1 MTRLYGRAPRGGH
14 WQILTVLGAL
24 EIEGMLATMTVLAA
38 TDAEIFLTYLDRVL
52 CPKLKPGHVVV
63 LDNHSSRKVK
73 GVRERIEKWLAEV
86 LYLSPYSPALNPIEK
101 AWANLKR
108 HLRSL

>member
-24 EIEGMLATMTVLAA
+24 GIEGMLATMKVPAA

-63 LDNHSSRKVK
+63 LDNLSSRKVK

-86 LYLSPYSPALNPIEK
+86 LYLLPYSPGLNLIEK
-101 AWANLKR
+101 AWAKLKQ